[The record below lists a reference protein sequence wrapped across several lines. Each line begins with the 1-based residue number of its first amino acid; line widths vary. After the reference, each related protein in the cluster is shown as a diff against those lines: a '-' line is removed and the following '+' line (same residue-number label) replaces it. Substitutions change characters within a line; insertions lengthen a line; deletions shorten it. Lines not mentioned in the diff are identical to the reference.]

1 MRKLIFCCS
10 ILCIGL
16 LSSCVDKDTL
26 VDEDSLPSWLGQSIY
41 SELANPS
48 EDTGLEGTFS
58 TYLQLVDDL
67 GYAETLN
74 RTGSVTVFPAND
86 EAFEEFFASG
96 EWDGVTSYD
105 DLSTAQKKL
114 LLYSSMLNN
123 ALLIETLGNVS
134 DDDGDIE
141 RGQAMKHETKLS
153 LIDTITTYT
162 GSDAITAYGAENN
175 HYWSRFTNGLSLVSD
190 ATTPML
196 IHFTREFMLNNNIT
210 TSGDGNDFSI
220 ITGGNYEEGDAY
232 VFDVRISAQDVTCQN
247 GYIHQVEKVITP
259 PGNIAQVLRKTDNL
273 KYFSHMVDRYAMPV
287 YSSSVTNDFH
297 DWYTSQAEAYD
308 MSGVYNPDSIFEIR
322 YLSKISYSSNSDGT
336 SSGNTSFAEDTDGNT
351 VLSDSLLNLDPGW
364 NQYYITSTSGS
375 DDKAKISDVAA
386 VFAPEDDVVEEY
398 FTTGDGQSIIDTY
411 GSLDNTAENLMRN
424 LDDVPRDILA
434 KFVSNMMR
442 TSFVSSVP
450 SKFSSIVD
458 DAKDLMGVEISNVA
472 TTSDG
477 SYDIHIANN
486 GVIYVMNTVF
496 GPKTYVAV
504 SAPALFSQEMRMI
517 NWMIQNISYNNSYSL
532 GLDFYAYLLTM
543 ASNYGLFLP
552 TDAAFD
558 SYLIDPASLGYTSSQ
573 KVFHYYVDGS
583 SKSGI
588 GISYRNYNYETGEIA
603 SDSTIFDVDGNNN
616 SSNWPVCKA
625 QLQDLM
631 QYCTVVLS
639 SGEELGNNNYYLT
652 KHGGAIKITGD
663 ISDHLEGGTV
673 ASGAQIAGK
682 ADVANITLSYSQANG
697 RSYAIDKLIQGPL
710 QSVYSVLSSNDQFSE
725 FYDLCQVISDEDL
738 LNWAGIASVKN
749 DNGVYPTDRYRIFY
763 IPGERTTSTSTQS
776 RCLDYN
782 IKFFSNYNY
791 TLYAPNND
799 AMALAYA
806 AGLPSASDISS
817 IYAEYTE
824 DMTLDTDGYVVY
836 NDETEEAAAQEVYEM
851 IVAAKAFIRYHF
863 HNVSVFADNEGETE
877 SYITPFVN
885 ADNISQEISVT
896 GGDGK
901 LVITDATSTT
911 KTIDV
916 NSGLMVNE
924 MTRDF
929 EFDKNKTSATYVSA
943 SSFCVV
949 HELATPLCYSSDGD
963 LSPSNSIVQALLEE

>member
-10 ILCIGL
+10 ILCMGL
-16 LSSCVDKDTL
+16 LYSCVDKDTL
-26 VDEDSLPSWLGQSIY
+26 VDEDSMPSWLGQSIY
-41 SELANPS
+41 SELENPG

-58 TYLQLVDDL
+58 YYLRLVDDL

-134 DDDGDIE
+134 DDDEIQQ
-141 RGQAMKHETKLS
+141 GQALKHETKLS
-153 LIDTITTYT
+153 LIDTITTYN

-175 HYWSRFTNGLSLVSD
+175 SNWQRFTNGISLVSD

-196 IHFTREFMLNNNIT
+196 VHFTREFMLNNNIT
-210 TSGDGNDFSI
+210 TSGTGNDFSV

-232 VFDVRISAQDVTCQN
+232 IFDIRISAQDITCQN

-259 PGNIAQVLRKTDNL
+259 PGNITQVLRKTDNL
-273 KYFSHMVDRYAMPV
+273 KYFSHMVDRYAVPV
-287 YSSSVTNDFH
+287 YSSWVTNDYH
-297 DWYTSQAEAYD
+297 DWYTSQSEVYD
-308 MSGVYNPDSIFEIR
+308 MSGVYNPDSIYEVR
-322 YLSKISYSSNSDGT
+322 YLSKISYNSNSDGT
-336 SSGNTSFAEDTDGNT
+336 STGNTTFAEDVDGNT
-351 VLSDSLLNLDPGW
+351 VISDYLLSLDPGW
-364 NQYYITSTSGS
+364 NQYYITSTSSS
-375 DDKAKISDVAA
+375 DDKAKISDLAA
-386 VFAPEDDVVEEY
+386 VFAPEDDVVVEY
-398 FTTGDGQSIIDTY
+398 FTKGDGQSIVDTY
-411 GSLDNTAENLMRN
+411 GSLPNTEENLMRN
-424 LDDVPRDILA
+424 LDDIPLNILA
-434 KFVSNMMR
+434 KFVSNMLR
-442 TSFVSSVP
+442 TSFVASTP

-458 DAKDLMGVEISNVA
+458 DAKDLMGVTISDIA
-472 TTSDG
+472 TTDDG
-477 SYDIHIANN
+477 NYDIHIANN
-486 GVIYVMNTVF
+486 GVIYVTNTVF
-496 GPKTYVAV
+496 GPKAYVAV
-504 SAPALFSQEMRMI
+504 SAPALFSSEMQMI

-552 TDAAFD
+552 TDDAFD
-558 SYLIDPASLGYTSSQ
+558 SYLIDPASLGYTNKQ
-573 KVFHYYVDGS
+573 KVFHYYVDAAA
-583 SKSGI
+583 KSGI
-588 GISYRNYNYETGEIA
+588 GISYRNYDYATGEIA
-603 SDSTIFDVDGNNN
+603 SDSTIFSVDGNDN

-639 SGEELGNNNYYLT
+639 SGEELGTNNYYLT
-652 KHGGAIKITGD
+652 KHGGAIKVTGD
-663 ISDHLEGGTV
+663 MSKHLLGGTV
-673 ASGAQIAGK
+673 ASGAQIKGK
-682 ADVANITLSYSQANG
+682 ADVSNITLSYSQANG

-710 QSVYSVLSSNDQFSE
+710 QSVYSVLSSNEQFSE
-725 FYDLCQVISDEDL
+725 FYDLCQVLSDEDL
-738 LNWAGIASVKN
+738 LAWAGISNVKN
-749 DNGVYPTDRYRIFY
+749 DNGVYETDRYRIFY
-763 IPGERTTSTSTQS
+763 APGERSKTNSAQN

-799 AMALAYA
+799 AMALAYN
-806 AGLPSASDISS
+806 AGLPSATDISN
-817 IYAEYTE
+817 IYAQYAEKE
-824 DMTLDTDGYVVY
+824 DSDDDVV
-836 NDETEEAAAQEVYEM
+836 DETEELLKAECLQKL
-851 IVAAKAFIRYHF
+851 IAAKAFVRYHF
-863 HNVSVFADNEGETE
+863 HNVSVFADNVVETN
-877 SYITPFVN
+877 SYITPFVDAN
-885 ADNISQEISVT
+885 NISQEVSVS

-901 LVITDATSTT
+901 LYISDATSTT

-929 EFDKNKTSATYVSA
+929 EFDKNKTSATYVTA
-943 SSFCVV
+943 SSFAVI
-949 HELATPLCYSSDGD
+949 HELSTPLSYDPNGD
-963 LSPSNSIVQALLEE
+963 LSPSNSTVQALYTE